1 MPATWGKFAKMN
13 KFIFSDV
20 DRAVETLRKGEQEG
34 TIEFQDGEVC
44 PINRDL

>member
-1 MPATWGKFAKMN
+1 MPTTQGKFAKMN

-20 DRAVETLRKGEQEG
+20 DRAVETLRKGEREG

-44 PINRDL
+44 PIDRAL